1 VQISAEISDGAPG
14 QRALK
19 KTGNQYDT
27 GEGIGQHRGIAAE
40 CAARPATAGFAG
52 LRIDREFEDQTG
64 RCGGEQPGE
73 HKEDVAPAKQVA
85 ELCRS
90 AATCGNSESITRTWA
105 WLAKPATARRMIDRV
120 GFGRGSELDGE

>member
-1 VQISAEISDGAPG
+1 MQISAEISDGAPG

-27 GEGIGQHRGIAAE
+27 GEGIGRHRGIAAE

-64 RCGGEQPGE
+64 RWRGEQPGE

-85 ELCRS
+85 EHPAGGLTEQLAENLS
-90 AATCGNSESITRTWA
+90 GNVPPED
-105 WLAKPATARRMIDRV
+105 LLQPVVRRHVTDI
-120 GFGRGSELDGE
+120 GH